1 MCKDMRCPCG
11 WWLAMLPN
19 TGASLG
25 RVDVLA
31 YIPNQVVDDFCA
43 EMSAL
48 DYIFAWCV
56 EM

>member
-1 MCKDMRCPCG
+1 
-11 WWLAMLPN
+11 MLPN